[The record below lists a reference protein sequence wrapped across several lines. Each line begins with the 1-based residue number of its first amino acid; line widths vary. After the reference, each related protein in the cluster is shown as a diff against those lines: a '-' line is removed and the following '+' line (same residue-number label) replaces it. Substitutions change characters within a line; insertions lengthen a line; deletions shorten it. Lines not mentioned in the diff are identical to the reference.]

1 MEAEPLADMSNHR
14 TDKVRFVLDGTVVE
28 LRNVDPTRT
37 VLQYL
42 REDLHRTGSKEG
54 CAEGD
59 CGACT
64 VVLAEAGKDNRL
76 HARAINACIQF
87 LPTLD
92 GKELLTVESLRGSD
106 GGLHPVQQAMVDC
119 HGSQCGFCTPGFV
132 MSLFALYKNVQSPK
146 RVAIDNA
153 LAGNLCRCTGYRPI
167 VDAARKMYERAP
179 ERNDDWLVAACNA
192 GPASADEKRRVAL
205 LQSLQHGDTVTLEYG
220 SKRYFAPRSSAEL
233 AALLQDWP
241 GAQLLAGGTD
251 VGLWVTK
258 QYRELNTV
266 IYTGRVAELCG
277 QGVAEEAINI
287 GAAVTLTDAMPLLL
301 HYLPTLNELL
311 LRFAS
316 PPIRNAGT
324 LGGNVANGS
333 PIGDS
338 MPVLLVADAC
348 LRLRSARGTRDLPLA
363 EFYLDYQKNALQT
376 GEFVEQ
382 IVIPLPTASDELRTY
397 KISKRFDQD
406 ISAVCGAYRL
416 RFDDEGRIEEARVA
430 YGGLAATPRRA
441 SCCEAVLQGAL
452 PSADLIHK
460 AQLALL
466 EDFEPISDMRASD
479 QYRRQVAGN
488 LLQRLFMD
496 ISAAQDGADFT
507 GIYEYGRAHEA

>member
-1 MEAEPLADMSNHR
+1 MSNHR
-14 TDKVRFVLDGTVVE
+14 TDRIRFILDGTVIE

-64 VVLAEAGKDNRL
+64 VVLAEVGNDNRL

-106 GGLHPVQQAMVDC
+106 GSLHPVQQAMVNC

-132 MSLFALYKNVQSPK
+132 MSLFALYKNAQSPS
-146 RVAIDNA
+146 RVTIDNA

-167 VDAARKMYERAP
+167 VDAARAMYGRASERSD
-179 ERNDDWLVAACNA
+179 NWLLAACSS
-192 GPASADEKRRVAL
+192 GPASSDEKRRVER
-205 LQSLQHGDTVTLEYG
+205 LQSIQHGDTVALECG
-220 SKRYFAPRSSAEL
+220 AKRYFAPRSCNEL
-233 AALLQDWP
+233 VELLGAWP
-241 GAQLLAGGTD
+241 DARLLAGGTD

-258 QYRELNTV
+258 QHRELDTV
-266 IYTGRVAELCG
+266 IYTGRVTELCG
-277 QGVAEEAINI
+277 QGVADDAINI
-287 GAAVTLTDAMPLLL
+287 GAAVTLAEAMPLLL
-301 HYLPTLNELL
+301 RHFPALHELL

-338 MPVLLVADAC
+338 MPALLVADAC
-348 LRLRSARGTRDLPLA
+348 LRLRSANGTRELPLA
-363 EFYLDYQKNALQT
+363 KFYLDYQKNALRT

-382 IVIPLPTASDELRTY
+382 IIIPLPSAGDELRTY

-416 RFDDEGRIEEARVA
+416 RFDDDGRIVEARVA

-441 SCCEAVLQGAL
+441 HRCEAVLQGAL
-452 PSADLIHK
+452 PSTDLTHK
-460 AQLALL
+460 AQQALR

-496 ISAAQDGADFT
+496 ISAAQSGAELT
-507 GIYEYGRAHEA
+507 GIYEYGRAREA